1 MKPMSQQDMEKV
13 MEGFWI
19 LFNWLKDSEE
29 VKGVKPAEEDKWN
42 HVPEVLSVKEMAEL
56 MNISQWMAY
65 ELCRNPG
72 FPAVRIGRRVLVRRD
87 QLMAWM
93 DKEAASKYPY

>member
-1 MKPMSQQDMEKV
+1 
-13 MEGFWI
+13 
-19 LFNWLKDSEE
+19 
-29 VKGVKPAEEDKWN
+29 
-42 HVPEVLSVKEMAEL
+42 

-65 ELCRNPG
+65 ELCRTPS